1 MLISLPLLWESIAE
15 ANFILQD
22 LLGIFIK
29 RKKWSPYSSTFQ
41 KSAKDRG
48 ATHLI

>member
-22 LLGIFIK
+22 LLEIFIK
-29 RKKWSPYSSTFQ
+29 RKKLSPYSSTSQ
-41 KSAKDRG
+41 NQEKIDEPQ
-48 ATHLI
+48 TI

>member
-29 RKKWSPYSSTFQ
+29 S
-41 KSAKDRG
+41 DL
-48 ATHLI
+48 LIHQRFKNQEKIEEPHTL

>member
-22 LLGIFIK
+22 LLGYSLKGKSDLLIHQRFK
-29 RKKWSPYSSTFQ
+29 NQKKIEEPHT
-41 KSAKDRG
+41 
-48 ATHLI
+48 L